1 MIKEDTPPK
10 TPTPPT
16 PEKKVPEIEVID
28 MDWKNSKVYKHV
40 KELMNLPNVGKRQ
53 AVVDLEKR
61 FLDPELIDIFSE
73 NEASYNAM
81 LLRKRD

>member
-1 MIKEDTPPK
+1 
-10 TPTPPT
+10 
-16 PEKKVPEIEVID
+16 

-53 AVVDLEKR
+53 AVIELEKR
-61 FLDPELIDIFSE
+61 FLDPEMIDIFSE

-81 LLRKRD
+81 LLRKRDQH